1 MTGQTKEA
9 TFYANGVKLAQKTF
23 TTDPEEITYF
33 YIGNSQKD
41 YSRVSFYDKV
51 LTQEEVQH
59 NYGIDKYR
67 FDITE

>member
-23 TTDPEEITYF
+23 IADPEEITYF
-33 YIGNSQKD
+33 YISNSQKD